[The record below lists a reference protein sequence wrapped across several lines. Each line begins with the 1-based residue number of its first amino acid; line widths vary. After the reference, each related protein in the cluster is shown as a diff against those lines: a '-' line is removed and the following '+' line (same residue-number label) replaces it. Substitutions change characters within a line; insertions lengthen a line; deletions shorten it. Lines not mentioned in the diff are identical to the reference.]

1 MIRIRQPDHQDM
13 LPDHQDMLP
22 DHQDM
27 LPDDQEYGQG
37 MTDRHKIKEADPKEI
52 LRSASL
58 A

>member
-37 MTDRHKIKEADPKEI
+37 MTDRHKIKEDTF
-52 LRSASL
+52 
-58 A
+58 